1 MDIEDKV
8 IVITGGTKG
17 IGRDLALECAK
28 RGAYVVILGR
38 DVNAAGLIIEEGVLR
53 KYKHLIDFELVDLN
67 NVYKCEKVF
76 ESIYNKHKKIDGL
89 VNYAGITPIASLL
102 DCDESTFDSVIGV
115 NFKAAFFCSKFAIK
129 YMQKQRKGSIIF
141 MNSCHAWRGEKD
153 RSIYACSKGALLT
166 LCEHIAYHYASD
178 SIRANT
184 ITMGWSATDGE
195 LSLRAKQ
202 GIDLKML
209 ERLGSQ
215 VIPMGRL
222 QTAEDYIPGIIY
234 LLSDDSIMVTGSNVR
249 ISGGLYL

>member
-28 RGAYVVILGR
+28 RGAYVIILGR
-38 DVNAAGLIIEEGVLR
+38 DINAAESIIEDGILHKCKNQIV
-53 KYKHLIDFELVDLN
+53 FEQVDLN
-67 NVYKCEKVF
+67 NIYVCEKIF
-76 ESIYNKHKKIDGL
+76 GLIYNKFKKIDGL

-102 DCDESTFDSVIGV
+102 DCDENTFDSVVGV

-129 YMQKQRKGSIIF
+129 YMQQQEKGSIIF

-178 SIRANT
+178 GIRANT

-195 LSLRAKQ
+195 LKLRAKQ
-202 GIDLKML
+202 GMDLKML

-234 LLSDDSIMVTGSNVR
+234 LLSDDSIMVTGSNIR